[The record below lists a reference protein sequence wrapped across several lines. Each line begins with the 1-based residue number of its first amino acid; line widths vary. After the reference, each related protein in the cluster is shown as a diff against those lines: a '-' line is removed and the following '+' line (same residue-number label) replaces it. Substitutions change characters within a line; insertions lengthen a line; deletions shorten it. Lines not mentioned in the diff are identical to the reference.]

1 VAAEI
6 GLTGSERVSSST
18 GMIRYGKEVK
28 ALGGFARGP
37 DRDVARLT

>member
-1 VAAEI
+1 MAAEI
-6 GLTGSERVSSST
+6 GLTGLERVSSST

-37 DRDVARLT
+37 GRDVARLT

>member
-1 VAAEI
+1 MAAEI

-37 DRDVARLT
+37 GRDVARLT